1 MYPDDAVSEPAR
13 SFLSAE
19 CETAALMR
27 SLDWAS
33 GPLGPPHRWPQSLK
47 TLVEVMLAAKQPM
60 FIAWGA
66 ERTLLYNDG
75 YMEILASKH
84 PSAMGRDFL
93 KVWSEIQDDLVPI
106 VVQAYG
112 GYPVHMSDITLF
124 MERKGYRE
132 ETHFAFSY
140 TPVRDERGTVAGF
153 FCPCVEITDH
163 VFAERRRIAEA
174 ARLQRLLE
182 STPGFSAFLSGPD
195 LRFEFTN
202 RAFSRLVG
210 GRDCIGRTVT
220 EALPEIAAQGFPAEL
235 YNVYETGVRYKAY
248 RTPVRIQASPD
259 APAEERILDFIY
271 EPVLDDIGGV
281 TGVFVQGYDV
291 TEQVRAEANVQEH
304 QERLAV
310 ILEQIPLGVGMFG
323 PTGCFTLHNA
333 VLADLIGDK
342 IPSRQ
347 QKAMEKWQ
355 AFDARG
361 NLLDVEDYPGVRSL
375 RGEDASQPVN
385 FRHVQAGEERWIR
398 ASAAPLRDSAGQVT
412 GGVLVAQDV
421 TDEVNNQ
428 RALRQSEERLRK
440 MLEIGTVG
448 IIFFRIDGCIVE
460 ANDAFFAMTGYTR
473 DQIAAGALRYDDLT
487 YTGWEWR
494 DHQTFSEL
502 SATGQ
507 SGPFEMEFS
516 LRDGSRKWVLCASQK
531 LDDATAIEFII
542 DISARKEAETKLHEL
557 NDTLEYRVSQRTAE
571 LAQAQEALRQSQKLE
586 AMGQLTGGVAHDF
599 NNLLMPIIGGLDLLQ
614 RRGIF
619 DERAPRIIE
628 GALASAERAKTLV
641 QRLLAFARRQPLQP
655 TAVNIGRLIEGM
667 ADLISSTTGPQVRV
681 ATEVAEGLPLAWAE
695 ANQIEMALL
704 NLSVNARD
712 AMPEGGVLTISA
724 TEETVGGTHQAGL
737 RAGRYICLSVTDT
750 GIGMDEAT
758 LKRAIEPFFSTKG
771 IGKGTGLG
779 LSMVHGLVAQL
790 GGGMT
795 IGSQPERGTKVQIWL
810 PVAANS
816 VEVVAAEEAAEA
828 TMTVGTALLVDDD
841 ELGRTS
847 TTDMLDDLGYT
858 VVETASAEA
867 ALQLLAEGLRPDI
880 VITDHLMPGMP
891 GTKFA
896 RKVRR
901 QFPAMP
907 VLIISGYA
915 EVEEIGSDLPRLTKP
930 FRRADLAAAIA
941 DMKTAARPEPL
952 LSGQSSE

>member
-1 MYPDDAVSEPAR
+1 
-13 SFLSAE
+13 
-19 CETAALMR
+19 
-27 SLDWAS
+27 
-33 GPLGPPHRWPQSLK
+33 
-47 TLVEVMLAAKQPM
+47 MLAAKQPM

-93 KVWSEIQDDLVPI
+93 KVWSEIQDDLIPI
-106 VVQAYG
+106 VAQAYG
-112 GYPVHMSDITLF
+112 GHPVHMSDITLF

-132 ETHFAFSY
+132 ETHFSFSY
-140 TPVRDERGTVAGF
+140 TPVRDERGIVAGF

-182 STPGFSAFLSGPD
+182 STPGFSAFLSSPD

-259 APAEERILDFIY
+259 APAEERILDFVY

-304 QERLAV
+304 QARLAV
-310 ILEQIPLGVGMFG
+310 ILEQVPLGVGMFG

-347 QKAMEKWQ
+347 HKAMEKWQ

-385 FRHVQAGEERWIR
+385 FRHVQGGEERWIR

-473 DQIAAGALRYDDLT
+473 DQVAAGALRYDDLT

-655 TAVNIGRLIEGM
+655 TAVNIGKLIEGM
-667 ADLISSTTGPQVRV
+667 VDLISSTTGPQVRV
-681 ATEVAEGLPLAWAE
+681 TTQVEEGLPLAWAE

-737 RAGRYICLSVTDT
+737 RVGRYICLSVTDT

-795 IGSQPERGTKVQIWL
+795 IASQPERGTKVQIWL

-952 LSGQSSE
+952 LSGQPSE